1 MKTKKII
8 AAVFAFAIAAA
19 NLSATAFAA
28 EETPTEAATEAAAT
42 DVTEISEATET
53 AESTETTETTETSE
67 TTVTEKETE
76 NNTETDENAETTT
89 EPEEV
94 DGAANDTTITEDAPV
109 FIKNG
114 ETFTIGDES
123 FTASIDFN
131 NLQVSNSSGV
141 VFETTLFG
149 FLVSDIKYV
158 TLSVNGNTLNI
169 KSYDSSDRLLHDNY
183 VEYNPSTGKFGD
195 IEYSNSYEKYSFDFQ
210 GMSFYAVITRETKE
224 RISAEGW
231 TEFDQY
237 NYLSIYFS
245 DDTPTSIQNK
255 LVWVEYGRTGGF
267 EGYEILSYIST
278 SDDTLT
284 IRRIVDSD
292 DSSQDILTTYVFDKE
307 ANDFVLSGSSSDA
320 QEVTEEM
327 LIDKF
332 TENMG
337 KPLEYQSGDFNKDGV
352 LDMYCSILGSG
363 SIDTYFVTMDS
374 IILVSSNP
382 MWIGGSSETHC
393 YFTLNDGNIF
403 RFTFRYRSSA
413 GYIVAVCSIEKINND
428 GTLSPSTIN
437 GEDNVCVLYDDA
449 ILDDGSIEIDYTK
462 YITSEQTGDP
472 YTFFS
477 ANGDSI
483 TIKRYIFDT
492 DNDAVDST
500 NYVYD
505 EANNAF
511 VSSGSTNNSGNSSN
525 GSTSSVSNSPATS
538 DNFAVIPFTLSI
550 ALVAGA
556 AAVVGIKNRRKQ
568 K

>member
-1 MKTKKII
+1 MKTKRII

-19 NLSATAFAA
+19 NFSATAFAA
-28 EETPTEAATEAAAT
+28 EEAPTKAAAEAVST
-42 DVTEISEATET
+42 DITEISQA
-53 AESTETTETTETSE
+53 AETTETTETAA
-67 TTVTEKETE
+67 ETE
-76 NNTETDENAETTT
+76 ETQVTSEIEEAAETTT
-89 EPEEV
+89 ETEEAEGTV
-94 DGAANDTTITEDAPV
+94 EDTTITEELNV
-109 FIKNG
+109 CIKSG

-123 FTASIDFN
+123 FTASIE
-131 NLQVSNSSGV
+131 SGV
-141 VFETTLFG
+141 LKIYNDRSLAFEKQLYGIAPTTES
-149 FLVSDIKYV
+149 VA
-158 TLSVNGNTLNI
+158 LSVNGNTLNI
-169 KSYDSSDRLLHDNY
+169 KEYDASGRLLHDNY

-231 TEFDQY
+231 TEYDQY
-237 NYLSIYFS
+237 NYLSINFA
-245 DDTPTSIQNK
+245 DGTPTNIQNE

-267 EGYEILSYIST
+267 AGYEPASYIIT
-278 SDDTLT
+278 LDDKLT

-320 QEVTEEM
+320 QEVTEQM

-413 GYIVAVCSIEKINND
+413 GYIVAVCSIEKINSD

>member
-1 MKTKKII
+1 MKTKRII

-19 NLSATAFAA
+19 NFSATAFAA
-28 EETPTEAATEAAAT
+28 EEAPTKAAAEAVST
-42 DVTEISEATET
+42 DITEISQA
-53 AESTETTETTETSE
+53 AETTETTETAA
-67 TTVTEKETE
+67 ETE
-76 NNTETDENAETTT
+76 ETQVTSEIEEAAETTT

-231 TEFDQY
+231 TEYDQY
-237 NYLSIYFS
+237 NYLSINFA
-245 DDTPTSIQNK
+245 DGTPTNIQNE
-255 LVWVEYGRTGGF
+255 LVWVEYGMTGGF

-320 QEVTEEM
+320 QEVTEQM

-511 VSSGSTNNSGNSSN
+511 VITSQNSN
-525 GSTSSVSNSPATS
+525 GNTSGTTAVVSNSPATG
-538 DNFAVIPFTLSI
+538 DNFALIPFTLSL
-550 ALVAGA
+550 ALTSGA

>member
-53 AESTETTETTETSE
+53 TEASVTTSVEEEALSSAESE
-67 TTVTEKETE
+67 E
-76 NNTETDENAETTT
+76 NTETTT
-89 EPEEV
+89 ETENVEGT
-94 DGAANDTTITEDAPV
+94 DEDTTIIED
-109 FIKNG
+109 IKEPSIISG

-123 FTASIDFN
+123 FTASIE
-131 NLQVSNSSGV
+131 SGV
-141 VFETTLFG
+141 LKIYNDMGLAFEKQLSHMLPLTDS
-149 FLVSDIKYV
+149 VA
-158 TLSVNGNTLNI
+158 LSVNGNTLNI
-169 KSYDSSDRLLHDNY
+169 KEYDASGRLLHDNY

-307 ANDFVLSGSSSDA
+307 ANDFVLSGSSSDI
-320 QEVTEEM
+320 QEVTEQM
-327 LIDKF
+327 LVDKF

>member
-42 DVTEISEATET
+42 DVTEISKATET

-332 TENMG
+332 VS
-337 KPLEYQSGDFNKDGV
+337 EYGEEPYYKDFGDFNGDGE
-352 LDMYCSILGSG
+352 LDAYFYLPWKQH
-363 SIDTYFVTMDS
+363 TYFVTMDKITEVTKDHDIPGADNS
-374 IILVSSNP
+374 PVFSYFELSDGTKFRLTSRTAGIYAGLHS
-382 MWIGGSSETHC
+382 WI
-393 YFTLNDGNIF
+393 
-403 RFTFRYRSSA
+403 
-413 GYIVAVCSIEKINND
+413 YIDKINKD
-428 GTLSPSTIN
+428 GTLSTASIN
-437 GEDNVCVLYDDA
+437 GQESVDVISCSVPFGDTEFCKSIDKNTILTITESGITLKYYDGDNETV
-449 ILDDGSIEIDYTK
+449 T
-462 YITSEQTGDP
+462 
-472 YTFFS
+472 
-477 ANGDSI
+477 
-483 TIKRYIFDT
+483 
-492 DNDAVDST
+492 ST

>member
-53 AESTETTETTETSE
+53 TEASVTTSMEEEALSSAESE
-67 TTVTEKETE
+67 E
-76 NNTETDENAETTT
+76 NTETTT
-89 EPEEV
+89 ETENVEGT
-94 DGAANDTTITEDAPV
+94 DEDTTIIED
-109 FIKNG
+109 IKEPSIISG

-123 FTASIDFN
+123 FTASIE
-131 NLQVSNSSGV
+131 SGV
-141 VFETTLFG
+141 LKIYNDMGLAFEKQLSHMLPLTDS
-149 FLVSDIKYV
+149 VA
-158 TLSVNGNTLNI
+158 LSVNGNTLNI
-169 KSYDSSDRLLHDNY
+169 KEYDASGRLLHDNN
-183 VEYNPSTGKFGD
+183 VEYNSSTGKFGD
-195 IEYSNSYEKYSFDFQ
+195 IDYSQSDSYSFNFQ
-210 GMSFYAVITRETKE
+210 GVSFYANITRKM
-224 RISAEGW
+224 IGD
-231 TEFDQY
+231 DQY
-237 NYLSIYFS
+237 NYLSINFA
-245 DDTPTSIQNK
+245 DGTPTSIQNEV
-255 LVWVEYGRTGGF
+255 VWVEYDRTGGF
-267 EGYEILSYIST
+267 AGYNPESYIII
-278 SDDTLT
+278 SDDKLT
-284 IRRIVDSD
+284 IRRIIDPN

-320 QEVTEEM
+320 QEVTEQM